1 MSSWAKETPLESGV
15 PGHLASPRVSVPE
28 DSACPQPRVGS
39 DVRRRCRAG
48 AGGRGGSQ
56 TARLHLPLHSRHLSP
71 FLTHTHVVFSSKP
84 PVDTPVGAVR
94 WGKGAGSKPEPS
106 YLGKQAEAAK
116 AADDT
121 VHLWQARPFP
131 AWLGQDKEGDTD
143 TENMWLLHLAP
154 FP

>member
-1 MSSWAKETPLESGV
+1 MS
-15 PGHLASPRVSVPE
+15 R
-28 DSACPQPRVGS
+28 C
-39 DVRRRCRAG
+39 CRAG

-56 TARLHLPLHSRHLSP
+56 TARLHLPLRSRLVSP
-71 FLTHTHVVFSSKP
+71 SLTHTQVVFSSKP

-94 WGKGAGSKPEPS
+94 WGKGAGSQPEPS

-121 VHLWQARPFP
+121 VHLWQPRPFP
-131 AWLGQDKEGDTD
+131 ARLGRDKETDTD
-143 TENMWLLHLAP
+143 TENAWLLLLAP